1 MTSWLRHSFPNDNDQ
16 STRRYEQLMG
26 EFLPPVDQ
34 RTLSTT
40 SKLLLS
46 AILGGDERVSR
57 FATCADGQC
66 EHPSPCQHGGKCVYA
81 SVDGNTPQLKQYK
94 CQCRP
99 GYAGRQC
106 ELVVSACITRRPCMH
121 GGRCERSGS
130 HHYVCHC
137 PPFYYG
143 QQCQHRFGIEEFEN
157 MTSSMTKFNHRLNT
171 VEKKSARASQRNANT
186 ITTFLRRL
194 EARLS
199 TRLDTQDA
207 KISQLLSQK
216 QATQE
221 DLNNTRAMQVQV
233 VSDLRAKDRTLEA
246 MFTTKLAEQG
256 TKISHLTTGQ
266 QTMQRQLNQRMDNG
280 LASVRQ
286 QQTALMNSRISQS
299 ESRSNQNMD
308 SRLGQL
314 ETELNQRMDDRDS
327 HLQMQVKKNSLKLAS
342 SCKEI
347 QQLSD
352 FTASS
357 GMYRIVSLHLG
368 NTSFNEVYCDMDHY
382 GGGWTRIAYI
392 NPTQQGSCPGNMRFE
407 NLQVNLCTMPSGP
420 SCHGAS
426 FQSPIESYSE
436 VMGFVTGY
444 RDQTLDAFY
453 VGSTDYIPLHSWYMD
468 GVSVTY
474 GSPMRHLWTYTAS
487 FDNASAIY
495 HCPCSPEPGPQ
506 PPSFVGSHYYC
517 ADNGDAGHSL
527 QPTMHGATR
536 VNVLLVGHVVTT
548 PICHG
553 FIVNL
558 TLVALMK
565 YRSGF
570 ALATALTRT
579 LALMK
584 LQSL

>member
-1 MTSWLRHSFPNDNDQ
+1 MGRMTWKGHQLVVLLVFLCTVVTLSSGQRVVGADRATRSPIQTGTSDTCMTSWLRHSFPNDNDQ
-16 STRRYEQLMG
+16 SMRRYEQLMG

-81 SVDGNTPQLKQYK
+81 TVDGNTPQLKQYK

-143 QQCQHRFGIEEFEN
+143 QQCQHRFGIEDFEN
-157 MTSSMTKFNHRLNT
+157 MTSSLTKFNHRLNT
-171 VEKKSARASQRNANT
+171 VETKSARASQRNANT

-199 TRLDTQDA
+199 TRLDKQDA
-207 KISQLLSQK
+207 KISQLLSQQ

-221 DLNNTRAMQVQV
+221 DLNNTRTRQVQV

-246 MFTTKLAEQG
+246 MFTTKLAQQG
-256 TKISHLTTGQ
+256 TKISHLATGQ

-327 HLQMQVKKNSLKLAS
+327 HLQIQVKKNSLKLAS

-357 GMYRIVSLHLG
+357 GLYRIFLLQRG
-368 NTSFNEVYCDMDHY
+368 KTSTKEVYCDMDHY

-392 NPTQQGSCPGNMRFE
+392 NPTQQGSCPGNMSLQ
-407 NLQVNLCTMPSGP
+407 NLQVKLCTRQASTGAA
-420 SCHGAS
+420 CHGAT
-426 FQSPIESYSE
+426 FQSPIGPYSE

-444 RDQTLDAFY
+444 RDKAMDTFFAGYSDNVPLNNWY
-453 VGSTDYIPLHSWYMD
+453 VD
-468 GVSVTY
+468 GVSITH
-474 GSPMRHLWTYTAS
+474 GSPMRHLWTYTAGFS
-487 FDNASAIY
+487 DHGSVF
-495 HCPCSPEPGPQ
+495 HCPCSPRPGAQ

-517 ADNGDAGHSL
+517 
-527 QPTMHGATR
+527 
-536 VNVLLVGHVVTT
+536 
-548 PICHG
+548 
-553 FIVNL
+553 
-558 TLVALMK
+558 
-565 YRSGF
+565 
-570 ALATALTRT
+570 
-579 LALMK
+579 
-584 LQSL
+584 